1 MQSDKNKIGNTPL
14 LVLAIPI
21 LIEMA
26 MAYTVPIV
34 DVYLLSKVS
43 NDSVAAVSAVMPIL
57 LLGMSLIGAFQV
69 AGVGVCSKLIGAN
82 DFSGLAKA
90 QTYFALLMFI
100 VGLFL
105 SVGYFFSAEFIVEV
119 LNINVN
125 LAAEATGY
133 YRIWGGSILLFSV
146 YMCFCILLIVRGKMK
161 YIIISGVVLNVVN
174 VVLGY
179 ALIGGNWGFSPH
191 FAAGAAI
198 ASAIAWFVADVVIIF
213 FAITRCDI
221 KFTLGSGAPGLKQS
235 LKPFFSVALPGVVE
249 PLSYQAA
256 QAVIVAFM
264 LSMDDLSLTARAYLM
279 NFFLIT
285 NIWNIAMAN
294 AIQTKVANSIGANL
308 PKQAERDV
316 RTALFIGVGG
326 SFLISAS
333 IALFGQQVMSIYT
346 QDQIVVEMV
355 VGLMWLSVL
364 VEVGRSLNLVMGG
377 VLKVSGSALFFA
389 YTGVLGTWCV
399 GVGLGYGLSVSMGL
413 GLLGIWLALAL
424 DENLRGLAGV
434 LRWKSGTW
442 KKNMDASISTGEQ
455 ITLTTQKADGF
466 V

>member
-1 MQSDKNKIGNTPL
+1 MTHDKNKIGNTPL

-21 LIEMA
+21 LIEMV

-34 DVYLLSKVS
+34 DVYFLSKAS

-69 AGVGVCSKLIGAN
+69 AGVGICSRLIGAG
-82 DFSGLAKA
+82 DFSGLSKS
-90 QTYFALLMFI
+90 QTYFSLLMLI
-100 VGLFL
+100 VGVVL
-105 SVGYFFSAEFIVEV
+105 SIFYFYSAELVVSFIS
-119 LNINVN
+119 VN
-125 LAAEATGY
+125 ERLTSEAVAY

-161 YIIISGVVLNVVN
+161 YIIISGVALNIVN

-179 ALIGGNWGFSPH
+179 ALIGGNLGFSPQY
-191 FAAGAAI
+191 AAGAGI

-213 FAITRCDI
+213 CALTRCDI
-221 KFTLGSGAPGLKQS
+221 KFTLGAGRGDAAQS
-235 LKPFFSVALPGVVE
+235 LKPVFGVALPGLVE

-256 QAVIVAFM
+256 QTAIVVFLAGM
-264 LSMDDLSLTARAYLM
+264 NDLSLTARAYLM

-308 PKQAERDV
+308 PDQAERDV
-316 RTALFIGVGG
+316 NTALKIGVGG
-326 SFLISAS
+326 AFLMAVSFAF
-333 IALFGQQVMSIYT
+333 FGPQVMGIYT
-346 QDQIVVEMV
+346 QDKSLIEMV
-355 VGLMWLSVL
+355 VGLMWISVL
-364 VEVGRSLNLVMGG
+364 IEVGRSINIIMGG
-377 VLKVSGSALFFA
+377 VLKVSGSAMFFA

-399 GVGLGYGLSVSMGL
+399 GVGLGYGLSVSLGL
-413 GLLGIWLALAL
+413 GLLGIWVALVI
-424 DENLRGLAGV
+424 DENLRGAANV

-442 KKNMDASISTGEQ
+442 KKRGAVPSADVAAEDFTAK
-455 ITLTTQKADGF
+455 KAEGF